1 MMKLLSLGVLVL
13 FVQCYVSTATSNIL
27 LSNENANSFLQTKSR
42 NKRGIHEGLREECCY
57 ENCDFEERAEFSE
70 TYGWTAVGDA
80 LCEVSNVEKRSC
92 TCKARAGYNY
102 ECGGYSCRDKPCK
115 CEGKKDPKDW
125 EVLGVSY
132 DVARGSL
139 SEHPIAASSK
149 TVDNLNGEVQVEP
162 SFSVS
167 KTVTEEESFSHTVGS
182 SLSVGASFSVGVPVV
197 AEAEITTTLTLS
209 YEHTFG
215 KTKSKS
221 ETRTATLPCPAPAHR
236 YVICHGMIKAVKMSV
251 PYTMT
256 IKHKHYG
263 CTCESKGVY
272 ENVHHTNI
280 YLKPVT
286 YTSKPSGDEVEDAK
300 LVEDQSQLI
309 ADEDQFVEDKSKL
322 TTN

>member
-1 MMKLLSLGVLVL
+1 MSKLLALGTLFL
-13 FVQCYVSTATSNIL
+13 FVQCYLSADNSNML

-42 NKRGIHEGLREECCY
+42 NRRGLHEGLREECCY

-70 TYGWTAVGDA
+70 SYGWPAVGDA

-102 ECGGYSCRDKPCK
+102 ECGGYSCRYKPCK
-115 CEGKKDPKDW
+115 CEGTKDPKDW

-139 SEHPIAASSK
+139 NQLPLAASSK
-149 TVDNLNGEVQVEP
+149 TVDNLQGETEVEP
-162 SFSVS
+162 SFSVTT
-167 KTVTEEESFSHTVGS
+167 TVTEEEEFTHTIGT
-182 SLSVGASFSVGVPVV
+182 SLSVGASFSVGVPLV
-197 AEAEITTTLTLS
+197 AEAEISTTLTLS
-209 YEHTFG
+209 SEHTFG
-215 KTKSKS
+215 KKTSKS
-221 ETRTATLPCPAPAHR
+221 ESRTATLPCPAPAHR
-236 YVICHGMIKAVKMSV
+236 YVICHGMINVVKMSV

-300 LVEDQSQLI
+300 LVEDQSQ
-309 ADEDQFVEDKSKL
+309 FVKD
-322 TTN
+322 TNEFTEN

>member
-1 MMKLLSLGVLVL
+1 MKKILSLGTLVL
-13 FVQCYVSTATSNIL
+13 FVQCYLSADTSSML

-42 NKRGIHEGLREECCY
+42 NRRGLHEGLREECCY

-70 TYGWTAVGDA
+70 SYGWEAVGDA

-92 TCKARAGYNY
+92 TCKARAGSNY
-102 ECGGYSCRDKPCK
+102 ECGGYSCRYKPCK
-115 CEGKKDPKDW
+115 CEGTKDPKDW

-139 SEHPIAASSK
+139 SQHPLAASSK
-149 TVDNLNGEVQVEP
+149 TVDNLQGETKIEP
-162 SFSVS
+162 SFSITT
-167 KTVTEEESFSHTVGS
+167 TVTEEEEFTHTVGS
-182 SLSVGASFSVGVPVV
+182 SLTVGATFSVGVPLV
-197 AEAEITTTLTLS
+197 AEAEISTSLTLS

-215 KTKSKS
+215 KKTSKS
-221 ETRTATLPCPAPAHR
+221 ESRTATLPCPAPAHR
-236 YVICHGMIKAVKMSV
+236 YVICHGMVNVVKMSV

-300 LVEDQSQLI
+300 LVEDQSQL
-309 ADEDQFVEDKSKL
+309 EEEKSKFSEH
-322 TTN
+322 

>member
-1 MMKLLSLGVLVL
+1 MKKILSLGTLVL
-13 FVQCYVSTATSNIL
+13 FVQCYLSADTSSML

-42 NKRGIHEGLREECCY
+42 NRRGLHEGLREECCY

-70 TYGWTAVGDA
+70 SYGWEAVGDA

-102 ECGGYSCRDKPCK
+102 ECGGYSCRYKPCK
-115 CEGKKDPKDW
+115 CEGTKDPKDW

-139 SEHPIAASSK
+139 SQHPLAASSK
-149 TVDNLNGEVQVEP
+149 TVDNLQGETKIEP
-162 SFSVS
+162 SFSITT
-167 KTVTEEESFSHTVGS
+167 TVKEEEEFTHTVGS
-182 SLSVGASFSVGVPVV
+182 SLTVGATFSVGVPLV
-197 AEAEITTTLTLS
+197 AEAEISTSLTLS

-215 KTKSKS
+215 KKTSKS
-221 ETRTATLPCPAPAHR
+221 ESRTATLPCPAPAHR
-236 YVICHGMIKAVKMSV
+236 YVICHGMVNVVKMSV

-300 LVEDQSQLI
+300 LVEDQSQL
-309 ADEDQFVEDKSKL
+309 EEEKSKFSEH
-322 TTN
+322 

>member
-13 FVQCYVSTATSNIL
+13 LVQPYVSTATSNIL
-27 LSNENANSFLQTKSR
+27 LSNVNANSFLQTKSR

-70 TYGWTAVGDA
+70 TYGWPAVGDG

-92 TCKARAGYNY
+92 TCKAKAGYNY

-132 DVARGSL
+132 DIARGSL

-149 TVDNLNGEVQVEP
+149 TVDNLNGEVKVEP

-197 AEAEITTTLTLS
+197 AEAKITTTLTLS

-236 YVICHGMIKAVKMSV
+236 YVICHGMVKAVKMSV
-251 PYTMT
+251 PYTMK
-256 IKHKHYG
+256 IKQTLWLYLRIQRSIQERASHKYI
-263 CTCESKGVY
+263 SK
-272 ENVHHTNI
+272 
-280 YLKPVT
+280 
-286 YTSKPSGDEVEDAK
+286 
-300 LVEDQSQLI
+300 
-309 ADEDQFVEDKSKL
+309 
-322 TTN
+322 TTDLHIQA